1 MSRIIGDEKGW
12 SCISRDRKSE
22 RNLDMKAVIFEET
35 GEPEDVLHLRD
46 MPDPTP
52 GPGDILVRVL
62 LSPVHPADLHVMR
75 GRFGRTPALPTSP
88 GIECVGVVEAL
99 GAGVDGPKPGTRVVL
114 LDVWANWRERVVAP
128 AVRVIPVPDAVSD
141 PDAAQ
146 AMINP
151 VTALVLTMVEHRLR
165 PGEWLAQTA
174 AGSTVGRLILQ
185 LARSEGFR
193 TLNLVRRSAQ
203 VAEITE
209 LGGDVTLSTEDAD
222 WPTRFAR
229 TAESGQLEKAIDC
242 VGGRIGA
249 AVARGLQPG
258 GRLLVYGAL
267 SSHRQTDPAAFEM
280 PIFVPRLIYSAS
292 SVQGWFLF
300 RWLNVT
306 PLAEASAVLRSVLDR
321 LATGQLRLP
330 PAKIYRAKG
339 LSTAL
344 AQAESSDRN
353 GKPLIDMTTL
363 EA

>member
-1 MSRIIGDEKGW
+1 
-12 SCISRDRKSE
+12 
-22 RNLDMKAVIFEET
+22 MKAMIYEKV
-35 GEPEDVLHLRD
+35 GEPADILHIRD
-46 MPDPTP
+46 IPDPTP

-62 LSPVHPADLHVMR
+62 LSPVQPADLHVMR

-114 LDVWANWRERVVAP
+114 LDVWANWRELVVAP
-128 AVRVIPVPDAVSD
+128 AERVIPVPDAVSNQ
-141 PDAAQ
+141 DAAQ

-151 VTALVLTMVEHRLR
+151 VTALVLTMVEHHLR

-174 AGSTVGRLILQ
+174 AGSTVGRLVLQ

-203 VAEITE
+203 VAEIGE
-209 LGGDVTLSTEDAD
+209 LGGDLTLSTEDAD
-222 WPTRFAR
+222 WPAQFAR
-229 TAESGQLEKAIDC
+229 VAESSRLEKAIDC
-242 VGGRIGA
+242 VGGRVGG

-258 GRLLVYGAL
+258 GRVLVYGAL
-267 SSHRQTDPAAFEM
+267 SSHRQSNPAAFEM

-292 SVQGWFLF
+292 IVQGWFLF
-300 RWLNVT
+300 RWLNVM
-306 PLAEASAVLRSVLDR
+306 PIAETSAALRSVLDR

-330 PAKIYRAKG
+330 PAKIYGASE

-344 AQAESSDRN
+344 AQAESSDRE
-353 GKPLIDMTTL
+353 GKPVIDMTTL
-363 EA
+363 GA